1 MDNYN
6 STLQYDILLLCVNN
20 VNHYDL
26 INYLFTSEIVSV
38 FNTSD
43 LWNDYLIPNN
53 YSSNKN

>member
-43 LWNDYLIPNN
+43 L
-53 YSSNKN
+53 